1 MLGPLWKQEAAHR
14 CTGAVV
20 RLGSTQLQFVPPRN
34 QSRVPLACHSHEG
47 GTCLVCI
54 QTPTA
59 LASVSTRLPGLSMK
73 KNTGKQKPPDRR
85 PSLQRRGGGRQE
97 AGGGRLRRREVSLPA
112 TAPEHKNN
120 EARGAVGPSRLV
132 PESLSDLD
140 RCHSW
145 APGEELQPQ
154 RCKIPLPPSASP
166 RPGRWRFRQAPA
178 TGSHP
183 TRWERGDL
191 NGSQLGV
198 RVGMWEGVETGE
210 WGQGHCRAGNEVSRG
225 CPGPQAWLYIS
236 ETRRV
241 W

>member
-1 MLGPLWKQEAAHR
+1 MPGAGPLWKQEAAHR

-20 RLGSTQLQFVPPRN
+20 RLGSTQLQFVPLRN
-34 QSRVPLACHSHEG
+34 QSRVPLAFHSHEG

-54 QTPTA
+54 QNPTA
-59 LASVSTRLPGLSMK
+59 LASIYPPAQPEHEK
-73 KNTGKQKPPDRR
+73 KKKKKKTLENKSPQTEGPPC
-85 PSLQRRGGGRQE
+85 RGVGE
-97 AGGGRLRRREVSLPA
+97 AGKRREAEEEGGVAAA

-154 RCKIPLPPSASP
+154 RCKIPLPPSTSP

-183 TRWERGDL
+183 TRWERGAL
-191 NGSQLGV
+191 NGSQ
-198 RVGMWEGVETGE
+198 
-210 WGQGHCRAGNEVSRG
+210 
-225 CPGPQAWLYIS
+225 
-236 ETRRV
+236 
-241 W
+241 